1 MKNNSKAR
9 GRIPGVTLAFGKFSL
24 HKPNKKTSTPP
35 SPKLIP
41 TSPSSPPATL
51 PNTPPLTSLLPSFEI
66 TIETSPF
73 STDSDSQLS
82 SDGLFPHVSR
92 KSKRLSAISA
102 TNVTKAYTINTGR
115 KNSLPPVM
123 DIFMNNKPGLSYVT
137 FAEFRK
143 NDEYPRYQITILTT
157 LQKQENKLRQIGIV
171 KDLGKSNLKGKKERK
186 LTKEMDHMVSKN
198 LAIVRR
204 SPPSTSAFKFLAM
217 KKAKP
222 RTASVLLKNLE
233 LAIRDHKVSEAIRI
247 LSYISGST
255 MKKKRPSEANNV
267 FLMAM
272 AHRLEDVAMTMY
284 ERGIPTNINREIFV
298 KPATANNVF
307 EFKFPSYFI
316 LAVALGLHNLAKTMI
331 RKANMNQTWYGLSPL
346 IIALAQTSVEETTD
360 RHTSAGS
367 KVSSSQF
374 LLVKTLL
381 DNGADPT
388 QGLPLEQFL
397 TLRLLNS
404 RKRRKSRSLCTEDV
418 IDGIKSKLFAKRTA
432 VNGETDHV
440 RWVYPIDVAAAT
452 GNIHICRL
460 LLSRM
465 DAAAIASSTMCLF
478 VQNDVMLT
486 LELVR
491 DGANVNQK
499 DLRGNSPLHYAA
511 CKGYLEM
518 VIVLLQFGSDVNAK
532 NINGRTPLHEAIRNH
547 HQRICNTL
555 IDAGANTEIY
565 DNLGQTVRDL
575 GSAAGLTNKEIA
587 AFLEGNKKEN
597 QQIKSLQQNSFKKKL
612 SIRHKSKKRPSLI
625 PTMMNGGAD
634 RIKTKTGKC

>member
-1 MKNNSKAR
+1 MKDNSKAR
-9 GRIPGVTLAFGKFSL
+9 GRIPGVALAFSKFSL

-41 TSPSSPPATL
+41 AAPSSPPL
-51 PNTPPLTSLLPSFEI
+51 LNTPPLTSLPTFEI
-66 TIETSPF
+66 T
-73 STDSDSQLS
+73 TDSDAHLS
-82 SDGLFPHVSR
+82 SSSLFFHMSR

-102 TNVTKAYTINTGR
+102 TNVNKAYTVNTGR

-123 DIFMNNKPGLSYVT
+123 DIFVRSKPGLSYVT

-171 KDLGKSNLKGKKERK
+171 KNLEKSNLKGKKERK

-217 KKAKP
+217 KKAKS
-222 RTASVLLKNLE
+222 RTPSVLLKNLA

-255 MKKKRPSEANNV
+255 MKKKRPSEANNI

-272 AHRLEDVAMTMY
+272 AHRLEDVAMAMY

-298 KPATANNVF
+298 KPANENNAF

-316 LAVALGLHNLAKTMI
+316 LAVALGLHNLAKAMI

-360 RHTSAGS
+360 RHSSASS
-367 KVSSSQF
+367 KMSSGQF
-374 LLVKTLL
+374 LLVRTLL
-381 DNGADPT
+381 DNGADPA
-388 QGLPLEQFL
+388 QGIPLEQFL

-418 IDGIKSKLFAKRTA
+418 IDGIESKLSVQQTA

-440 RWVYPIDVAAAT
+440 R
-452 GNIHICRL
+452 
-460 LLSRM
+460 M
-465 DAAAIASSTMCLF
+465 DASATASSTSCLF
-478 VQNDVMLT
+478 VQSDVMLT

-491 DGANVNQK
+491 AGANVNQK
-499 DLRGNSPLHYAA
+499 DLRGNTPLHHAA

-518 VIVLLQFGSDVNAK
+518 VIVLLQLGSDVNAK

-555 IDAGANTEIY
+555 IDAGAKSEIC
-565 DNLGQTVRDL
+565 DNLGQTVKDL
-575 GSAAGLTNKEIA
+575 GSAAGLTSKEIA

-597 QQIKSLQQNSFKKKL
+597 QQIKSLQQNGFKKKAT
-612 SIRHKSKKRPSLI
+612 IRHSSNKKPSLI
-625 PTMMNGGAD
+625 PTMMNSSTG
-634 RIKTKTGKC
+634 RIKIHLGI